1 MSENN
6 NMTAFKTKVAEAM
19 SPMLDVFHS
28 IGEAPLHLVAYFY
41 VQGCMERIVFSF
53 GPTSL
58 PFGAHWF
65 TPSTWSVRFSSDVSH
80 LPLWEPFIARPF
92 GWGYAVVNQQAYC
105 DGLLLSFG
113 DIRPKVLLQVIASS
127 IDVKAISEFSPPS
140 QSR

>member
-1 MSENN
+1 MIRLLFRLYTESL
-6 NMTAFKTKVAEAM
+6 A
-19 SPMLDVFHS
+19 
-28 IGEAPLHLVAYFY
+28 IAP
-41 VQGCMERIVFSF
+41 E
-53 GPTSL
+53 
-58 PFGAHWF
+58 
-65 TPSTWSVRFSSDVSH
+65 SDVSH

-92 GWGYAVVNQQAYC
+92 GWGYAVVNQQGYC